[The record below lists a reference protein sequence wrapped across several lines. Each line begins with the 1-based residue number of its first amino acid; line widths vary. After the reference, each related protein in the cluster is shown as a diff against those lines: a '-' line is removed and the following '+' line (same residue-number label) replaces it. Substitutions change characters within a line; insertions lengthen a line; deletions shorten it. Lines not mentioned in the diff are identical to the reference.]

1 MKFVMHN
8 LKNISEFLKI
18 TDQYIELT
26 LIEMSLKGKNQDW
39 QASDEQARQIY
50 MNPVELVQSH
60 RFLLPLLPPK
70 FLVFF

>member
-26 LIEMSLKGKNQDW
+26 LIEMSLKGQNQDW

-50 MNPVELVQSH
+50 MNPGCSGLEQHGCIFIIHMS
-60 RFLLPLLPPK
+60 
-70 FLVFF
+70 

>member
-26 LIEMSLKGKNQDW
+26 LIEMSLKGQNQD
-39 QASDEQARQIY
+39 
-50 MNPVELVQSH
+50 
-60 RFLLPLLPPK
+60 
-70 FLVFF
+70 